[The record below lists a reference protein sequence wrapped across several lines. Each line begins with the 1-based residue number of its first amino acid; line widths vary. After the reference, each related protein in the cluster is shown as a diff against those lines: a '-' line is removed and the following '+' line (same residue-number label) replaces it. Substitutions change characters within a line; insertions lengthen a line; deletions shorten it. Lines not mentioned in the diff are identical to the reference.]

1 MGRCTWE
8 DVGGPSQS
16 PSTVVG
22 IIGIA
27 RAINPIFTF
36 KYLSTAYPCQ
46 RYMFAQSIA
55 KDCIQNVVVVVI
67 QSL

>member
-1 MGRCTWE
+1 MSI
-8 DVGGPSQS
+8 VS

-55 KDCIQNVVVVVI
+55 KDSIQNVVVVVI